1 MVNGIGVSA
10 VADRCVAIKEDTL
23 KLKTP
28 YRDLLPPL
36 KNSEREALA
45 SDIAKNGVL
54 HPVVIDEDGNI
65 LDGHHRYALCKSAP
79 TVVVAGLSD
88 DEKQAYTIRANLA
101 RRNLS
106 CDQTREVAKRQRDIA
121 RRLRE
126 SDAKRWT
133 QEAVGALLGVAQQTV
148 SDWFTDTGD
157 GNGKSPPPDARVKLS
172 TPAKER
178 VIFRIDAGEEQ
189 KQIAADFGVSEAT
202 VSKVKKQAERAK
214 EKTEAVR
221 KAVSGSDFGPPV
233 VDVAD
238 AVEWL
243 IRQEPC
249 DLLITDPPYMTDVE
263 DIGEFA
269 ERWLPVALDKVK
281 PTGRAYVCIGAYPEE
296 LHAYCSVRMPDQ
308 ILVWTYRNT
317 MGPATKDRYK
327 VNWQAVLYYCGV
339 DAPPL
344 NTDSLNELFSV
355 QDINAP
361 DGRQGDRFH
370 EWQKPLDLAERLVR
384 HATMPGAV
392 VLDPFCCTGTFI
404 IAASK
409 LGRVGLGCDI
419 SSDNIGI
426 AVARGC
432 SRAS

>member
-1 MVNGIGVSA
+1 M
-10 VADRCVAIKEDTL
+10 

-28 YRDLLPPL
+28 YIDLLPPL
-36 KNSEREALA
+36 KKSEREALA
-45 SDIAKNGVL
+45 ADIANHGVL

-65 LDGHHRYALCKSAP
+65 LDGHHRYAICKDAP
-79 TVVVAGLSD
+79 TVVVAGLSE

-106 CDQTREVAKRQRDIA
+106 ADQTRDVAKRQRDIA

-133 QEAVGALLGVAQQTV
+133 QEAVGALLGVARETV
-148 SDWFTDTGD
+148 RDWFTNGVDA
-157 GNGKSPPPDARVKLS
+157 NGKSSPAPDARVKLN
-172 TPAKER
+172 TPAKEE
-178 VIFRIDAGEEQ
+178 VILRIEAGEEQ

-214 EKTEAVR
+214 QKADTVREA
-221 KAVSGSDFGPPV
+221 ASGGDCGPPV

-249 DLLITDPPYMTDVE
+249 DLLLTDPPYMTDVE
-263 DIGEFA
+263 DISDFA
-269 ERWLPVALDKVK
+269 ERWLPVALNKVK

-327 VNWQAVLYYCGV
+327 LNWQAVLYYCGHE
-339 DAPPL
+339 APPL

-355 QDINAP
+355 QDISAP

-370 EWQKPLDLAERLVR
+370 EWQKPLELAERIVR
-384 HATMPGAV
+384 HATMPGGT
-392 VLDPFCCTGTFI
+392 VLDPFCCTGTFVL
-404 IAASK
+404 AAAK
-409 LGRVGLGCDI
+409 LGRVGIGCDI
-419 SSDNIGI
+419 SRENIGI
-426 AVARGC
+426 AVERGC
-432 SRAS
+432 RRAS